1 MAVMA
6 YALLLL
12 AFLNVAQGSD
22 TLDAAKTLSSSS
34 AELAKDTASIAD
46 KVTATMSAS
55 KTASTAAAKA
65 KEEAEAE
72 KAAEVK
78 KMTDEVTAIT
88 AKANQATADA
98 TATVAKLTGDAAA
111 AVQEAQTSTEKA
123 KIETKLAIAKEKAA
137 EASVG
142 AQEKLAL
149 SLKVEEAEKK
159 ASEAEAAA
167 NDMSVKSSKDVADT
181 LKAGIDPAAVAAK
194 VEAMKQKA
202 LEAMEAAEQEEM
214 AQMAGKTEQ
223 LITELKNAQTAQR
236 KAEQMLFMLQQ
247 DLTKAQKESMS
258 IVDKEFSTLLQSTK
272 KAMPVGPPPTIMP
285 VIKPILEPP
294 RIVKGRPY
302 MVDGVGVVA
311 SVQQTSAQVSYL
323 DLGADLLEQ
332 KLCQIS
338 SSC

>member
-12 AFLNVAQGSD
+12 AFLNVAEGSD

-46 KVTATMSAS
+46 KVSASMSAT

-98 TATVAKLTGDAAA
+98 SATVAKLTGDAAA
-111 AVQEAQTSTEKA
+111 AVQEAQTTAEKA
-123 KIETKLAIAKEKAA
+123 KIETKLAVAKEKAA
-137 EASVG
+137 EATAG

-159 ASEAEAAA
+159 ASDAEAAA
-167 NDMSVKSSKDVADT
+167 NDLSVKSSKDVADT
-181 LKAGIDPAAVAAK
+181 LKTGIDPAAMNAK
-194 VEAMKQKA
+194 MEAMKQKA
-202 LEAMEAAEQEEM
+202 LDAIEAAEQEEM
-214 AQMAGKTEQ
+214 AQMASKTEK
-223 LITELKNAQTAQR
+223 LITELSNAQAAQR
-236 KAEQMLFMLQQ
+236 NAEKMLYALQM
-247 DLTKAQKESMS
+247 DLTQAQKTSMM
-258 IVDKEFSTLLQSTK
+258 IVDKEFTTLLQSTK
-272 KAMPVGPPPTIMP
+272 KAMPVAPPPTIMP
-285 VIKPILEPP
+285 VIKPILEP
-294 RIVKGRPY
+294 RIMRGRPY
-302 MVDGVGVVA
+302 IVDGVGVVA
-311 SVQQTSAQVSYL
+311 DVQKSSAQVSYL